1 MEEHGDYALYY
12 RILLLEMFA
21 NCIDISWFYQGL
33 ENFKKTALRNIV
45 VKLIS
50 VVSIFI
56 FIKNENDVAKYL
68 LIYVLTTLLG
78 NASLWLGI
86 KKYIVKIKIKDLQ
99 ILKQLKP
106 TIYLFI
112 PQIAIQVYTVLD
124 KTMIGAITN
133 NMSEVGYYEQTQKI
147 IKILMTIITS
157 LGTVM
162 MPRIAKCYADGAQDK
177 IKEYMKNTFSF
188 VYLLAFPMIFGIIAV
203 SNSFVPF
210 FFGDGYEKVKLLMK
224 VMSPIILFIGL
235 SNVTGT
241 QYLLSTKKQKQFT
254 ISVICG
260 AIVNAILNLIL
271 INMFD
276 ALGAVIA
283 TVIAEL
289 TVTAVQIYYVK
300 DDFNFK
306 EIIKSAKNYILSSL
320 FMFLLCFIIGRF
332 IQNNKVSIIAQV
344 LVGAITYVSCL
355 LILKDRFIF
364 EFLNRVKDKIKGK

>member
-86 KKYIVKIKIKDLQ
+86 KKYIVKLKIRDLQ

-106 TIYLFI
+106 TVYLFI

-124 KTMIGAITN
+124 KTMIGTITN

-162 MPRIAKCYADGAQDK
+162 MPRIAKCYAEGAQDK
-177 IKEYMKNTFSF
+177 IKEYMKNTFRF
-188 VYLLAFPMIFGIIAV
+188 VYFLAFPMIFGIIAV

>member
-106 TIYLFI
+106 TVYLFI

-124 KTMIGAITN
+124 KTMIGTITN

-162 MPRIAKCYADGAQDK
+162 MPRIAKCYAEGAQDK

>member
-86 KKYIVKIKIKDLQ
+86 KKYIVKLKIRDLQ

-106 TIYLFI
+106 TVYLFI

-124 KTMIGAITN
+124 KTMIGTITN

-162 MPRIAKCYADGAQDK
+162 MPRIAKCYAEGAQDK
-177 IKEYMKNTFSF
+177 IKEYMKNTFRF
-188 VYLLAFPMIFGIIAV
+188 VYFLAFPMIFGIIAV

-306 EIIKSAKNYILSSL
+306 EIIKSAKKYILSSL
-320 FMFLLCFIIGRF
+320 LMFLLCFIIGRF
-332 IQNNKVSIIAQV
+332 IQNNKISIIVQV
-344 LVGAITYVSCL
+344 LLGAITYVTSL
-355 LILKDRFIF
+355 LILKDKFVF
-364 EFLNRVKDKIKGK
+364 DFLNRVKNKIKGE

>member
-86 KKYIVKIKIKDLQ
+86 KKYIVKLKIRDLQ

-106 TIYLFI
+106 TVYLFI

-124 KTMIGAITN
+124 KTMIGTITN

-162 MPRIAKCYADGAQDK
+162 MPRIAKCYAEGAQDK
-177 IKEYMKNTFSF
+177 IKEYMKNTFRF
-188 VYLLAFPMIFGIIAV
+188 VYFLAFPMIFGIIAV

-300 DDFNFK
+300 M
-306 EIIKSAKNYILSSL
+306 IL
-320 FMFLLCFIIGRF
+320 
-332 IQNNKVSIIAQV
+332 
-344 LVGAITYVSCL
+344 T
-355 LILKDRFIF
+355 LKR
-364 EFLNRVKDKIKGK
+364 

>member
-86 KKYIVKIKIKDLQ
+86 KKYIVKIKIKDLH

-106 TIYLFI
+106 TVYLFI

-124 KTMIGAITN
+124 KTMIGTITN

-162 MPRIAKCYADGAQDK
+162 MPRIAKCYAEGAQDK
-177 IKEYMKNTFSF
+177 IKEYMKNTFRF

-260 AIVNAILNLIL
+260 ASINAILNLIL
-271 INMFD
+271 INKFD

-283 TVIAEL
+283 TVIAEF

-300 DDFNFK
+300 NDFNVK

-320 FMFLLCFIIGRF
+320 LMLLLCFIIGRF
-332 IQNNKVSIIAQV
+332 IQNNKVSIIVQV
-344 LVGAITYVSCL
+344 LLGAITYVTSL
-355 LILKDRFIF
+355 LILKDKFVF
-364 EFLNRVKDKIKGK
+364 DFFNRVKNRIKGE

>member
-56 FIKNENDVAKYL
+56 FIKNENDVSKYL

-106 TIYLFI
+106 TVYLFI

-124 KTMIGAITN
+124 KTMIGTITN

-162 MPRIAKCYADGAQDK
+162 MPRIAKCYAEGAQDK
-177 IKEYMKNTFSF
+177 IKEYMKNTFRF
-188 VYLLAFPMIFGIIAV
+188 VYFLAFPMIFGIIAV

-306 EIIKSAKNYILSSL
+306 EIIKSAKKYILSSL
-320 FMFLLCFIIGRF
+320 LMFLLCFIIGRF
-332 IQNNKVSIIAQV
+332 IQNNKISIIVQV
-344 LVGAITYVSCL
+344 LLGAITYVTSL
-355 LILKDRFIF
+355 LILKDKFVF
-364 EFLNRVKDKIKGK
+364 DFLNRVKNKIKGE

>member
-86 KKYIVKIKIKDLQ
+86 KKYIVKIKIKDLH

-106 TIYLFI
+106 TVYLFI

-124 KTMIGAITN
+124 KTMIGTITN

-162 MPRIAKCYADGAQDK
+162 MPRIAKCYAEGAQDK
-177 IKEYMKNTFSF
+177 IKEYMKNTFRF

-260 AIVNAILNLIL
+260 ASINAILNLIL
-271 INMFD
+271 INKFD

-283 TVIAEL
+283 TVIAEF

-300 DDFNFK
+300 NDFNVK

-320 FMFLLCFIIGRF
+320 LMLLLCFIIGRF
-332 IQNNKVSIIAQV
+332 IQNNKISIIVQV
-344 LVGAITYVSCL
+344 LLGAITYVTSL
-355 LILKDRFIF
+355 LILKDKFVF
-364 EFLNRVKDKIKGK
+364 DFFNRVKNRIKGE